1 MGAKSTSSRE
11 QTDNMQ
17 AIGYDGYNGTI
28 TGEQAATLGVNCGM
42 TTGRN
47 GVLVK
52 AIGFDVYNMA
62 ETGGVSKTLNSIR
75 SDADH
80 VPVVFVLNDQGGKE
94 MTDGINQTNAIKPDK
109 MQKQPCVMVLNDQ
122 GGRLLC
128 YAKGEQTSE

>member
-1 MGAKSTSSRE
+1 
-11 QTDNMQ
+11 MQ

-62 ETGGVSKTLNSIR
+62 ETGGY
-75 SDADH
+75 
-80 VPVVFVLNDQGGKE
+80 Q
-94 MTDGINQTNAIKPDK
+94 KP
-109 MQKQPCVMVLNDQ
+109 
-122 GGRLLC
+122 
-128 YAKGEQTSE
+128 